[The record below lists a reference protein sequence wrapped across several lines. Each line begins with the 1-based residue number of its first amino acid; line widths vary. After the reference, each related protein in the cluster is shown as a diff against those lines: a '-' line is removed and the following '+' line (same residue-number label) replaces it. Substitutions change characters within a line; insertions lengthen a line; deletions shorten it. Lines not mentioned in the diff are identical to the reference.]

1 MFDLTLLDEL
11 IDHKPSPEYTKADTL
26 VEPYAQE
33 IISLMGIEFYETFTS
48 LYQNKL
54 RIDADDYFTAG
65 LQLGAQITAALLQ
78 QTSKQEQPDRKRK
91 RA

>member
-11 IDHKPSPEYTKADTL
+11 IDHKPSPEYTKAAAL
-26 VEPYAQE
+26 VEPYVQK
-33 IISLMGIEFYETFTS
+33 IISLTGIEFYETFID
-48 LYQNKL
+48 LYRNKL

-65 LQLGAQITAALLQ
+65 LRLGAQITAALLQ
-78 QTSKQEQPDRKRK
+78 QTSKQEQSDRKRK